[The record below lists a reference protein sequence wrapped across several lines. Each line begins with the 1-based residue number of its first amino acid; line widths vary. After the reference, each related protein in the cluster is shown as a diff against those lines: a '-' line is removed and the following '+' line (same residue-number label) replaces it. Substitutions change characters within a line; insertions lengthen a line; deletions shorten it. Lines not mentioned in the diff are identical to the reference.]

1 MSTPINTDG
10 SSFEATALDRG
21 FFGHPRGLST
31 LFFTEMWERFSY
43 YGMRAI
49 LTLYMTKNLAEG
61 GLGFDEKY
69 AAIIYA
75 TYVSSVWYLPLIGGW
90 MADRIFGARRAVLI
104 GAIVIAC
111 GHYSMAINTHLNFY
125 AGLILIASG
134 TGLLKPNISAM
145 VGQLYPEKDQRRDAG
160 FSIFYMGINL
170 GAFLSPIVVGFLA
183 QGLWFRNFITSMGFD
198 PNTVWHWGFGA
209 AGVGMT
215 LGIVQYLLPF
225 TIKMNPK
232 AFRILIGV
240 AGGFLIGEIAGLI
253 VRLIW
258 PVPALI
264 FAFLGLAMGAVLA
277 IWVNALK
284 KGSDQNRDIP
294 KGKLFWLVHG
304 HPLKEVGKAPEQ
316 KGTREALATA
326 STEGNSDPLTWGLA
340 ILGCLIGGGIGYYY
354 GGFVS
359 ALFPF
364 VVGFFAGYLLGIARL
379 LRGDELKHVA
389 AIFVLFIFSILFW
402 MTYEQA
408 GSSLTLFADRL
419 TRTTIFGWE
428 YPSSWF
434 QSVPAIFVI
443 IFAPIFAA
451 LWQKLGNRQ
460 PSSPGKFIYG
470 LFFAGLAFV
479 VVTIASMVGAN
490 GRVSPL
496 WLIVVY
502 LIQTF
507 GELCLSPVGLST
519 VTKLS
524 PARMVGLMLGVWF
537 LSISIGSY
545 IAGLTTR
552 LFAGNDNAVLT
563 KGFGTFAAITL
574 FATLVLAILTPLIKK
589 LIPRETSA

>member
-1 MSTPINTDG
+1 MSTPIDG
-10 SSFEATALDRG
+10 SGVSRADALDSHG

-49 LTLYMTKNLAEG
+49 LTLYMTKALADG

-69 AAIIYA
+69 AALIYA

-90 MADRIFGARRAVLI
+90 LADRVFGARRAVLI
-104 GAIVIAC
+104 GGIIIAC

-125 AGLILIASG
+125 AGLILIACG

-145 VGQLYPEKDQRRDAG
+145 VGQLYSEKDQRRDAG

-183 QGLWFRNFITSMGFD
+183 QHPSFRNFLASMGLD
-198 PNTVWHWGFGA
+198 PNSAWHWGFGA

-215 LGIVQYLLPF
+215 FGLIQYLIGRARLSHVGEKPE
-225 TIKMNPK
+225 PK
-232 AFRILIGV
+232 LAH
-240 AGGFLIGEIAGLI
+240 APGFSSG
-253 VRLIW
+253 
-258 PVPALI
+258 
-264 FAFLGLAMGAVLA
+264 F
-277 IWVNALK
+277 
-284 KGSDQNRDIP
+284 D
-294 KGKLFWLVHG
+294 LVT
-304 HPLKEVGKAPEQ
+304 L
-316 KGTREALATA
+316 
-326 STEGNSDPLTWGLA
+326 GLA
-340 ILGCLIGGGIGYYY
+340 ILGGAIGGGIGY
-354 GGFVS
+354 GFGDAGFIS
-359 ALFPF
+359 ALFPM
-364 VVGFFAGYLLGIARL
+364 VVGFFAGYLLGTTRL
-379 LRGDELKHVA
+379 LTGDELRRVLV
-389 AIFVLFIFSILFW
+389 IFILFVFSILFW

-419 TRTTIFGWE
+419 TQTTVFGWQ

-451 LWQKLGNRQ
+451 LWQKLGARQ

-470 LFFAGLAFV
+470 LFFAGIAFV
-479 VVTIASMVGAN
+479 VVTIASMLGGG

-496 WLIVVY
+496 WLVLVY
-502 LIQTF
+502 LLQTF

-524 PARMVGLMLGVWF
+524 PARMVGLMMGVWF

-552 LFAGNDNAVLT
+552 LFEGNDNAVLT
-563 KGFGTFAAITL
+563 KGFATFAAITL
-574 FATLVLAILTPLIKK
+574 FASLVLAILTPFIKK
-589 LIPRETSA
+589 LLPREAI

>member
-1 MSTPINTDG
+1 MSIPIDASG
-10 SSFEATALDRG
+10 ATSAVPDRG

-49 LTLYMTKNLAEG
+49 LTLYMTKALVEG

-69 AAIIYA
+69 AALIYA

-90 MADRIFGARRAVLI
+90 MADKFLGARRAVLI
-104 GAIVIAC
+104 GGIVIAC

-125 AGLILIASG
+125 AGLVLIALG

-145 VGQLYPEKDQRRDAG
+145 VGQLYPDKDQRRDAG

-183 QGLWFRNFITSMGFD
+183 QSSWFREFVTARGFD
-198 PNTVWHWGFGA
+198 PNSVWHWGFGA

-215 LGIVQYLLPF
+215 LGVIQYLLPF

-232 AFRILIGV
+232 AFAITIGAIAGYLIGYVLGLIAGFPSMITGFVGMAIGILLAMLLNSRRKPPAEADEHRGRLFWIIKGHPLSTVGKQPKDVTDISAVTAPSPGFDVVTLALAV
-240 AGGFLIGEIAGLI
+240 AGG
-253 VRLIW
+253 
-258 PVPALI
+258 
-264 FAFLGLAMGAVLA
+264 
-277 IWVNALK
+277 
-284 KGSDQNRDIP
+284 
-294 KGKLFWLVHG
+294 
-304 HPLKEVGKAPEQ
+304 
-316 KGTREALATA
+316 
-326 STEGNSDPLTWGLA
+326 
-340 ILGCLIGGGIGYYY
+340 ILGASIGYYF
-354 GGFVS
+354 GDAGLVS
-359 ALFPF
+359 ALFPT
-364 VVGFFAGYLLGIARL
+364 VVGFFAGYLIGTTRL
-379 LRGDELKHVA
+379 LDGEEMKRVI
-389 AIFVLFIFSILFW
+389 AIFILFIFSILFW

-408 GSSLTLFADRL
+408 GSSLTLFADRM
-419 TRTTIFGWE
+419 TRTTVFGWQ

-451 LWQKLGNRQ
+451 LWQKLGARQ

-470 LFFAGLAFV
+470 LFFAGMAFV
-479 VVTIASMVGAN
+479 VVTLASMVGAS

-502 LIQTF
+502 LLQTF

-552 LFAGNDNAVLT
+552 LFEGNDNAVLT
-563 KGFGTFAAITL
+563 KGFGIFAGITL
-574 FATLVLAILTPLIKK
+574 VATLILAVVTPFIKR
-589 LIPRETSA
+589 LMPRGVN